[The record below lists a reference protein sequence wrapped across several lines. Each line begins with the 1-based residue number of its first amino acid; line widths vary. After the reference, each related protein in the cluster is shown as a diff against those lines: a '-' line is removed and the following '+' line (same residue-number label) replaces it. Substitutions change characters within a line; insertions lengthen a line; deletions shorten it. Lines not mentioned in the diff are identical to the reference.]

1 VRFPPISRAE
11 LSSGLRVWFLPWHV
25 VPVVSVALV
34 LDVGSAADPVATPGL
49 AALTADLVDEG
60 AGGRDTMQLSDAF
73 ARLGTHLD
81 VDVGQDG
88 ASLSFTTLARNLDP
102 ALALLADVLSRPHL
116 AETDFQRIRDLR
128 LSRLRQLSTSASAAA
143 DRAFLAGVFGSHP
156 YGHGTLGTTPS
167 LQRLAL
173 DDARQFHA
181 AMFAPEGA
189 TLIVVGDLD
198 PTDVETSVRAHLE
211 GWRGGQRAP
220 EPPIASS
227 GPAIPAL
234 LLIDRPGAPQS
245 ELRVGHLGPLRRSPA
260 YHALVTLNA
269 ALGGQ
274 FTSRIN
280 QHLREAKGY
289 TYGARTGLDFRR
301 AGSTLACETSVQSDA
316 TANAIEDILAEF
328 DAVRGPRPLAGDEL
342 GRAQSSLTRGYVR
355 HFETPAHLV
364 RAAAELVRF
373 SLAADTFDRFVP
385 EIAAVNEAAVLM
397 AAKELVRPEEATAV
411 VVGDAERCRGDLAR
425 FGRPIVEV
433 APEF

>member
-1 VRFPPISRAE
+1 
-11 LSSGLRVWFLPWHV
+11 
-25 VPVVSVALV
+25 
-34 LDVGSAADPVATPGL
+34 
-49 AALTADLVDEG
+49 
-60 AGGRDTMQLSDAF
+60 
-73 ARLGTHLD
+73 
-81 VDVGQDG
+81 
-88 ASLSFTTLARNLDP
+88 
-102 ALALLADVLSRPHL
+102 
-116 AETDFQRIRDLR
+116 
-128 LSRLRQLSTSASAAA
+128 
-143 DRAFLAGVFGSHP
+143 
-156 YGHGTLGTTPS
+156 
-167 LQRLAL
+167 
-173 DDARQFHA
+173 
-181 AMFAPEGA
+181 
-189 TLIVVGDLD
+189 
-198 PTDVETSVRAHLE
+198 
-211 GWRGGQRAP
+211 
-220 EPPIASS
+220 
-227 GPAIPAL
+227 
-234 LLIDRPGAPQS
+234 LIDRPGAPQS

-328 DAVRGPRPLAGDEL
+328 DAVRGPRPLA
-342 GRAQSSLTRGYVR
+342 
-355 HFETPAHLV
+355 
-364 RAAAELVRF
+364 AAELVRF